1 MDNFIA
7 EGTQHTPNISMNAST
22 GVISMSGQSYPE
34 NTFEFYQPVMAWL
47 LDFFASTPQTD
58 IEVNMEIIY
67 FNSGSSKFFFDFF
80 DIFDAEKNN
89 YKITINWIY
98 NPENTRALEA
108 GEDFIEDF
116 VNLSIN
122 LVTTK

>member
-7 EGTQHTPNISMNAST
+7 EGTQHTPTVSMNAIT
-22 GVISMSGQSYPE
+22 GVISMEGKSYPE
-34 NTFEFYQPVMAWL
+34 NTFDFYHPIMAWL
-47 LDFFASTPQTD
+47 HKFFATAPQTD
-58 IEVNMEIIY
+58 IVVNMEIIY

-80 DIFDAEKNN
+80 DVFDAEKDN

-98 NPENTRALEA
+98 DLENTSALEA

-116 VNLSIN
+116 VNLAIN
-122 LVTTK
+122 LVDKK